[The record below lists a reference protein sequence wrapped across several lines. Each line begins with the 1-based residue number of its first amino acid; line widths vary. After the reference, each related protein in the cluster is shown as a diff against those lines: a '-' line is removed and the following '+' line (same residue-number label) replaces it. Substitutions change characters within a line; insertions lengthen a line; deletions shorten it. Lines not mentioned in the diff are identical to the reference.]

1 MFDLFDKPDPTRGIS
16 REERKHALRFIKIL
30 MRQSNL
36 LKLVE
41 FDKYISKAYKNY
53 NLIGIDEVG
62 RGALAGPV
70 IACAFSWKIDLK
82 DIQPSKYKNLYKL
95 NDSKQLNSKERNELG
110 KYLKEFGNFSVGS
123 ASVKEIEKLNILN
136 ATFLAMKRAYE
147 ELISLMEEKMGEK
160 ESYVLVDGNKFNPS
174 INCLQMPII
183 GGDAKSS
190 VIAGAS
196 IIAKVYRDEL
206 MGKISKS
213 KKYKCFGWN
222 KNVGY
227 GTLFHR
233 NAIKEN
239 GLTPLHRK
247 LFVRKLEA
255 W

>member
-1 MFDLFDKPDPTRGIS
+1 
-16 REERKHALRFIKIL
+16 
-30 MRQSNL
+30 MRYKNNL
-36 LKLVE
+36 LKLIE
-41 FDKYISKAYKNY
+41 FDNYISTAYKNH

-70 IACAFSWKIDLK
+70 IACAFLWRASIKKIPKSD
-82 DIQPSKYKNLYKL
+82 YKNLYKL
-95 NDSKQLNSKERNELG
+95 NDSKQLSAKERNELCI
-110 KYLKEFGNFSVGS
+110 YLKKYGNFSLGY
-123 ASVKEIEKLNILN
+123 ASVQEIEKLNILN

-147 ELISLMEEKMGEK
+147 KLISLIEETNA
-160 ESYVLVDGNKFNPS
+160 YVLIDGNKFNPY
-174 INCLQMPII
+174 INCPQLPVI
-183 GGDAKSS
+183 GGDAKSA

-213 KKYKCFGWN
+213 KKYKHFGWS

-227 GTLFHR
+227 GTVFHR
-233 NAIKEN
+233 DAIKKN

-247 LFVRKLEA
+247 LFVRKVEA

>member
-1 MFDLFDKPDPTRGIS
+1 
-16 REERKHALRFIKIL
+16 
-30 MRQSNL
+30 MRQKNNL
-36 LKLVE
+36 LKLVK
-41 FDKYISKAYKNY
+41 FDNYINSAYKNRI
-53 NLIGIDEVG
+53 LIGIDEVG

-70 IACAFSWKIDLK
+70 IACTFFWKVDLK
-82 DIQPSKYKNLYKL
+82 TIPKSDYKKLYKL
-95 NDSKQLNSKERNELG
+95 NDSKQLNSKERNELCKQLK
-110 KYLKEFGNFSVGS
+110 KYGVFSLGY
-123 ASVKEIEKLNILN
+123 ASVQEIEKLNVLN

-147 ELISLMEEKMGEK
+147 KLIPLLEET
-160 ESYVLVDGNKFNPS
+160 SDFAPYILIDGNKFNPY
-174 INCLQMPII
+174 INCPQLPIV

-227 GTLFHR
+227 GTAFHR
-233 NAIKEN
+233 HAIKEN

-247 LFVRKLEA
+247 LFVRKVEV